1 MGLRFLYVAVRGW
14 VVENGGRPAGCAH
27 PLEKSAPSI
36 TDTSIHRL
44 DMRTLIDFSCCQ
56 ERSRWISPELL
67 YLPPYSPDFNPIEE
81 VFSKDKGLTR
91 KAGARTHEALIGAMG
106 KALEAVTAQD
116 ARGYFDHCG
125 YRSMGQLL

>member
-1 MGLRFLYVAVRGW
+1 
-14 VVENGGRPAGCAH
+14 
-27 PLEKSAPSI
+27 
-36 TDTSIHRL
+36 
-44 DMRTLIDFSCCQ
+44 MRILIDFSCCQ
-56 ERSRWISPELL
+56 ERSRWISFELL

-81 VFSKDKGLTR
+81 VFSKVKGLTR
-91 KAGARTHEALIGAMG
+91 KAGARTHEALIVAMG